1 MTLPLFSPENVFLT
15 LGEAVFLHSSK
26 AFKPDVVT
34 GVVFGGLFYLIILFP
49 QTSVPFLQ
57 FLTSTLHN
65 FGTFFA
71 CTFML
76 VYPRGY
82 STLLELDLVSEDAT
96 SSWLLSWSCSEA
108 TFCWWLGVLTWCKQ
122 LLEYC
127 NQQPFWYEHSWQKY
141 HKWSKCIKNTIPT
154 SPARTGD

>member
-49 QTSVPFLQ
+49 HTSVPFLP

-82 STLLELDLVSEDAT
+82 STLLELDLVTEDAT
-96 SSWLLSWSCSEA
+96 SS
-108 TFCWWLGVLTWCKQ
+108 
-122 LLEYC
+122 
-127 NQQPFWYEHSWQKY
+127 
-141 HKWSKCIKNTIPT
+141 
-154 SPARTGD
+154 